1 MVGMVDHHV
10 RNWFTG
16 TSAPS
21 EKRAGNVFS
30 PPLLAGL
37 R

>member
-1 MVGMVDHHV
+1 MVGMADHHV
-10 RNWFTG
+10 RGSSTG
-16 TSAPS
+16 PSAPP
-21 EKRAGNVFS
+21 EKRAGNAFS